1 MDEPGARLYAVHMTQ
16 ILLEI
21 DEPMAKQ
28 LERVAP
34 AKTRQRSRFI
44 RLAIQKALM
53 DLEEVDTRDA
63 YARQPDGPAAFDART
78 WGKWKPKR

>member
-1 MDEPGARLYAVHMTQ
+1 MPQ
-16 ILLEI
+16 ILLQI

-28 LERVAP
+28 IEKVAP

-53 DLEEVDTRDA
+53 DLDEAKTRQA
-63 YARQPDGPAAFDART
+63 YARHPDVPTGFDART
-78 WGKWKPKR
+78 WDEWKPKKSRRKRK